1 MCWSVAVEKAVL
13 VPHAK
18 YMTLLVS
25 WCTLTAWAMAA
36 GDLTSSLAPDVA
48 EPSPL
53 QEGGG
58 GSLIITLTLI
68 S

>member
-1 MCWSVAVEKAVL
+1 MDVRRECWTVVGERSRV
-13 VPHAK
+13 VPQAK

-25 WCTLTAWAMAA
+25 WWTLTAWAMAA

-53 QEGGG
+53 QGGTG
-58 GSLIITLTLI
+58 GMVAIH
-68 S
+68 